1 MCTRPQCLPGNGP
14 LANMPEF
21 AKAFGCQPGD
31 SMVRL
36 DSVRVTIW

>member
-1 MCTRPQCLPGNGP
+1 
-14 LANMPEF
+14 MPEF

-31 SMVRL
+31 SMVRP